1 MADRWIFVTNDDGIE
16 AEGLHVLERVAA
28 RYGRVLT
35 VAPKT
40 EMSGISHALTLHA
53 PLRVHGHGEHRWS
66 VTGTPADCVYLGI
79 NHIATERPILALS
92 GINHGPNLGY
102 DVIYSGTLAGAR
114 ESVIQGIPAVAFSLT
129 GRRPFDFDAA
139 EASVDAVVREAI
151 ERGLPEDSLLNVN
164 IPPPRDGIK
173 GFLNT
178 SLGIR
183 HYSGDVERRVD
194 PRGGEYV
201 WIGGK
206 HITFRDIPGSD
217 CNATRDGWVS
227 VTAVQLDTTSWGAKA
242 ALDAWPLFTPEHKTR
257 EGERQGPALATGSGS

>member
-1 MADRWIFVTNDDGIE
+1 MAEPLIFVTNDDGIE

-28 RYGRVLT
+28 RYGRVMT
-35 VAPKT
+35 VAPKN

-53 PLRVHGHGEHRWS
+53 PLRVHEHSAGRWS

-79 NHIATERPILALS
+79 NHMATERPALALS
-92 GINHGPNLGY
+92 GVNHGPNLGY

-114 ESVIQGIPAVAFSLT
+114 EAVIQGVPAIAFSLT
-129 GRRPFDFDAA
+129 GRRPYDFEGAVVA
-139 EASVDAVVREAI
+139 LDAVVREALT
-151 ERGLPEDSLLNVN
+151 RGIPEDTLLNVN
-164 IPPPRDGIK
+164 IPPPQAGHR
-173 GFLNT
+173 GFLST

-206 HITFRDIPGSD
+206 HITYRDIPGSD
-217 CNATRDGWVS
+217 CNAVRDGWVS
-227 VTAVQLDTTSWGAKA
+227 VTALQLDTTHWGAKA
-242 ALDAWPLFTPEHKTR
+242 TLDGWGLFTPAHAAR
-257 EGERQGPALATGSGS
+257 PSVGA